1 MNYPDLFL
9 VNEARMRVE
18 RFEEEVR
25 TAQMLS
31 LVKTPYVPRV
41 RARLARMFVQLA
53 VRLDPRLTLV
63 PEAHPK

>member
-9 VNEARMRVE
+9 INEARMRVE

-25 TAQMLS
+25 SAQMLH
-31 LVKTPYVPRV
+31 LARTPCVPRV
-41 RARLARMFVQLA
+41 RARLARMFLQLA